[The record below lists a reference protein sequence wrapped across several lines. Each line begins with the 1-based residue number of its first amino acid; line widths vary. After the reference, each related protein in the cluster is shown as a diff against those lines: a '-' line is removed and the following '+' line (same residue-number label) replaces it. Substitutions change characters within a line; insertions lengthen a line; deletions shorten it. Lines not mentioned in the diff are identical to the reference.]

1 MWSSNSGSLITSV
14 LYQVH
19 ATPVVRPVSVTKAN
33 TILEQGGDPKK
44 EKKQNPCKSN
54 LLQRE
59 GILEAGSL
67 HNLKVEKFMSANKQ
81 AQQHNNHN
89 RIHNWKVF
97 FFCTP
102 CKIPD
107 PQCDNHGHL

>member
-44 EKKQNPCKSN
+44 EKKENPCKSN

-67 HNLKVEKFMSANKQ
+67 HDLKSGEIHVC
-81 AQQHNNHN
+81 QQ
-89 RIHNWKVF
+89 
-97 FFCTP
+97 TSTTT
-102 CKIPD
+102 
-107 PQCDNHGHL
+107 

>member
-19 ATPVVRPVSVTKAN
+19 ATPVVRPVSVSKAN

-44 EKKQNPCKSN
+44 EKK
-54 LLQRE
+54 E
-59 GILEAGSL
+59 
-67 HNLKVEKFMSANKQ
+67 EKFMSANKQ

-89 RIHNWKVF
+89 RIHTWKVF

-107 PQCDNHGHL
+107 PQFDNHGHL